1 MIKKMARTK
10 LRARVDYNQRKQV
23 AQRQIARQRHRRPVR
38 APGTGA
44 ENIEGRVRSRTFKKK
59 RMMTQPK
66 TVETKKNGR
75 VVFKMVVR
83 RSIVYPAEVRKA
95 YY

>member
-1 MIKKMARTK
+1 MARTK

-44 ENIEGRVRSRTFKKK
+44 ENIEGRIRNRTFKKK
-59 RMMTQPK
+59 
-66 TVETKKNGR
+66 E
-75 VVFKMVVR
+75 
-83 RSIVYPAEVRKA
+83 
-95 YY
+95 

>member
-1 MIKKMARTK
+1 
-10 LRARVDYNQRKQV
+10 
-23 AQRQIARQRHRRPVR
+23 
-38 APGTGA
+38 
-44 ENIEGRVRSRTFKKK
+44 
-59 RMMTQPK
+59 MTQPK